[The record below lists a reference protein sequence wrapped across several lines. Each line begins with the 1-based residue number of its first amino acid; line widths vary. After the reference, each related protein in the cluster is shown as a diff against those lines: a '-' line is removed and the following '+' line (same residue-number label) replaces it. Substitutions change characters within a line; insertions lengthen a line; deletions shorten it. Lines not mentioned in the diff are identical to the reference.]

1 VVEARGVEATDDDL
15 LAQIGAGSRAAFTTL
30 VRRHGERVR
39 GLALAFTARA
49 ADADDIT
56 QDVFVQLWR
65 SPRAWK
71 PGKAAF
77 STWLHRVVANR
88 CLDHARWQR
97 LRQWL
102 PIADVPEVADDAPA
116 GVEAVSGLERLATVR
131 RLLRALPPRQRL
143 ALVLATQEPRSTAEI
158 AHILGVS
165 EGAAEQ
171 LLVRAR
177 RALRAGLGE

>member
-1 VVEARGVEATDDDL
+1 MLEARSAEATDDDL

-39 GLALAFTARA
+39 GLALAFTGRA

-102 PIADVPEVADDAPA
+102 PIADLPEVADDAPA

-143 ALVLATQEPRSTAEI
+143 VLVLATQEPRSTAEI